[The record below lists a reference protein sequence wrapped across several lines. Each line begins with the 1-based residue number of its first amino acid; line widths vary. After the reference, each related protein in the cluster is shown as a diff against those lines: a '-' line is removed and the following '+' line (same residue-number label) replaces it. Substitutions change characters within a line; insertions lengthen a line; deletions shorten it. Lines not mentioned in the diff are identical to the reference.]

1 MPDGYGSH
9 RDYMDWVKEE
19 ADARQEALEAALIKA
34 TPFCAG
40 GASKMKPKTFHRLVE
55 GDARDLSFIA
65 DESIHLVVTSP
76 PYWTLKKY
84 REHPSQMGHI
94 ADYEE
99 FVEELSKVWR
109 ECYRVLVP
117 GGRLVCVVGDVCLS
131 RRRFGRHV
139 VVPLHADIVVSCR
152 KIGFDNLN
160 PIIWHKIA
168 NATYEVDNGTKFLG
182 KPYEPNAIIKNDIE
196 FILMQRKP
204 GGYRKPTPEQ
214 RRFSMI
220 DKKDYEEWFRQFWN
234 ISGASTREHPAPFPL
249 ELAYRLVRM
258 FSFFGD
264 TVLDP
269 FCGTG
274 TTMLAAMKANRNS
287 IGVEIDPAY
296 CEMAMRRLEKE
307 ARTLFDDITLEMVK
321 ASDLKQANIK
331 AKPNESAINMI

>member
-1 MPDGYGSH
+1 
-9 RDYMDWVKEE
+9 
-19 ADARQEALEAALIKA
+19 
-34 TPFCAG
+34 
-40 GASKMKPKTFHRLVE
+40 MKQRTFHRLVE

-99 FVEELSKVWR
+99 FIEELSKVWR

-204 GGYRKPTPEQ
+204 GGYRKPTAEQ
-214 RRFSMI
+214 RRLSVI

-287 IGVEIDPAY
+287 IGVEIDPVY
-296 CEMAMRRLEKE
+296 CDMAMRRLEKE
-307 ARTLFDDITLEMVK
+307 ARTLFGDISLEMVK
-321 ASDLKQANIK
+321 ASDLKQVSAG
-331 AKPNESAINMI
+331 AKPNGSASNMIYGDA